1 MNQMKVNPDKCHL
14 MTSKNEDIVVTL
26 ENSPIKN
33 NKCEKLLGVKIDYIL
48 IFNSF
53 IDVICKKAGQEIN
66 ALYRIVPCINI
77 EKHRTLLNT
86 FFISEFSYCHL
97 IWICHS
103 CAKNNKL
110 NRLHKRYLRIIYK
123 DKISIGKG

>member
-1 MNQMKVNPDKCHL
+1 MRK
-14 MTSKNEDIVVTL
+14 
-26 ENSPIKN
+26 
-33 NKCEKLLGVKIDYIL
+33 KLLGVKIDYIL
-48 IFNSF
+48 IFNYF

-103 CAKNNKL
+103 CAKNNNL
-110 NRLHKRYLRIIYK
+110 NRFHKRYLRIIYK